1 MAIRALIYSINNNN
15 IEFYKKSLQHIN
27 CEITVVNVFKNFETV
42 LLNDSLQIIIL
53 DLELDNT
60 DAISVVK
67 EIKSHNLTAKPFIV
81 ICSDKADDYV
91 QISALNSGA
100 DEFIELP
107 INHLIFE
114 SKLKAIL
121 RRVGNGKV
129 LTDKNGFFIDHEEYK
144 IYLGNNSYQFPRLE
158 FKLLNL
164 LFSEPNKVFSKDEIA
179 FVIWNNKDVSAKRTI
194 DIHIR
199 NIRRKLGNDVIK
211 TYRGLGY
218 SLKSSS

>member
-1 MAIRALIYSINNNN
+1 MFYTNRLFYILAYSLVAIRALIYSINNNN

-91 QISALNSGA
+91 QI
-100 DEFIELP
+100 
-107 INHLIFE
+107 
-114 SKLKAIL
+114 
-121 RRVGNGKV
+121 
-129 LTDKNGFFIDHEEYK
+129 K
-144 IYLGNNSYQFPRLE
+144 IGRAH
-158 FKLLNL
+158 
-164 LFSEPNKVFSKDEIA
+164 V
-179 FVIWNNKDVSAKRTI
+179 
-194 DIHIR
+194 
-199 NIRRKLGNDVIK
+199 
-211 TYRGLGY
+211 
-218 SLKSSS
+218 